1 MSHPYDQ
8 QAVSAVLR
16 AGGKAATAELA
27 KTLHWP
33 RTRVRV
39 ALATL
44 EAQGAVRHN
53 SDRSWEP
60 LK

>member
-1 MSHPYDQ
+1 MSNPYDQ
-8 QAVSAVLR
+8 RAVSAVLR
-16 AGGKAATAELA
+16 ASGKATTAELA

-39 ALATL
+39 ALAAL
-44 EAQGAVRHN
+44 ETRGAVRHGP
-53 SDRSWEP
+53 DRSWEP

>member
-1 MSHPYDQ
+1 MNHPYDQ
-8 QAVSAVLR
+8 QAVSAVLHAR
-16 AGGKAATAELA
+16 GKATTAELA

-39 ALATL
+39 ALAAL
-44 EAQGAVRHN
+44 ETQGAVRHTP
-53 SDRSWEP
+53 DRSWEP